1 MENIL
6 IVCTGNTC
14 RSPMA
19 EGILKSVL
27 DRAGKREQY
36 NVYSRGAA
44 AFDGDAASENALLAC
59 AEYGVDI
66 SAHRS
71 KRLTVY
77 DVERAD
83 KIFVMTEGIKNAII
97 SAVPS
102 AAKKS
107 KRFRSAIHSGRVLT
121 FIKNAPKRLQKF
133 LRSVLQNDR

>member
-1 MENIL
+1 
-6 IVCTGNTC
+6 
-14 RSPMA
+14 MA

-102 AAKKS
+102 AAKKIETLS
-107 KRFRSAIHSGRVLT
+107 VGDPFRQSLDVYKKCAKTFAKIFEERFA
-121 FIKNAPKRLQKF
+121 K
-133 LRSVLQNDR
+133 